1 MKSYIIF
8 PIRPV
13 IPVFLGLCLA
23 FSCQKL
29 NPLEGVQLT
38 VNTDIYKSPMM
49 IQFVDGSPQS
59 TKIPEGLKVS
69 ISGPGKNLVV
79 DDLGGKDFTVAG
91 NILTLVLDRTAKPTE
106 AQPIVFTISV
116 SGPGYLSTSK
126 TITVV
131 DEERPINYVVPLV
144 ALSAPPEGVT
154 AASGTVSLNGGT
166 IEAPVGNGKDEGAE
180 LTIAPGTQVRDAA
193 GNTINAANVST
204 QIVHFGT
211 DQMTSL
217 LSFPGGFTPQ
227 NVNRNGTVTEGAF
240 VTAGFVA
247 IDMQAGGKEVKS
259 FSKPIEVKIGISD
272 DFVNPDNNQKLQPGD
287 EIPTWSYE
295 NSTGEW
301 KEEGVAKVSTNAA
314 GKLIAT
320 FTATHLSYW
329 NLDYFYSL
337 GPVCNRYY
345 TQIKVNS
352 NVTSYQSGYQGFLY
366 AGNQV
371 LNGYNFDV
379 TNGAVSYIINPRR
392 ANMKVKV
399 MDMTKYPAK
408 PVGET
413 ALFNPCAVTTVPIN
427 LSLPAP
433 PPPITVDIDFTAKC
447 SGKDVNI
454 KPSAWL
460 FLYEPTGGWYGGY
473 TYGYMQSGKT
483 TVTVKEGKE
492 YFVYA
497 YTAGQYYTGKV
508 TFTKSSSTVQSAGG
522 AGVKGLSGNTT
533 YNASLNRVKLVATYI
548 INDCK

>member
-1 MKSYIIF
+1 MKNCF
-8 PIRPV
+8 TFFFRPV

-59 TKIPEGLKVS
+59 TKIPDGLKVS
-69 ISGPGKNLVV
+69 VSGPGKNFVI
-79 DDLGGKDFTVAG
+79 DDFGGKDFTVAG

-106 AQPIVFTISV
+106 DNPIVFTISV

-131 DEERPINYVVPLV
+131 DEKKPINYIVSLV

-154 AASGTVSLNGGT
+154 TAAGIVSLNGGI
-166 IEAPVGNGKDEGAE
+166 IEAPIGNGKNESAA
-180 LTIAPGTQVRDAA
+180 LTIAPGTQVKDAA
-193 GNTINAANVST
+193 GNIINTANVST

-272 DFVNPDNNQKLQPGD
+272 DFVNPNDNQKLQPGD

-301 KEEGVAKVSTNAA
+301 KEEGVAKVSKNAE

-329 NLDYFYSL
+329 NLDYFYNL
-337 GPVCNRYY
+337 GPKCNSYY

-352 NVTSYQSGYQGFLY
+352 NSTSYQSGYHGFLY

-371 LNGYNFDV
+371 LNGYDFDV
-379 TNGAVSYIINPRR
+379 TNGAVSYIYNARQ

-408 PVGET
+408 VVGET
-413 ALFNPCAVTTVPIN
+413 TLFNPCAVTTVPIN

-433 PPPITVDIDFTAKC
+433 PAPITVDIDFTAKC

-460 FLYEPTGGWYGGY
+460 YLYEPTGGWYGGY
-473 TYGYMQSGKT
+473 TYGYMQGGKAT
-483 TVTVKEGKE
+483 ITVKEGKE
-492 YFVYA
+492 YFVGA
-497 YTAGQYYTGKV
+497 YSAGEYYSGKV
-508 TFTKSSSTVQSAGG
+508 TFTKSSSTIQSSGG
-522 AGVKGLSGNTT
+522 AGVKGLSGSTT
-533 YNASLNRVKLVATYI
+533 YNASLKRAKLVASYV